1 MPSILYRGFRYLV
14 RRTWNLLNPR
24 AIAWRYMKKRRSNRA
39 IITKL
44 GRDLKV
50 RIYTHDVI
58 GKDIYVNGMF
68 EKSESKLV
76 TKFLRPGMV
85 FFDVGANL
93 GHYTLLSA
101 HRVGHAGQV
110 HSFEP
115 NSRMFAELE
124 FNVKLNG
131 LSDICVLNHLA
142 LSNTIGRGKLSRY
155 EVGAEVYG
163 SLGNNERKESAIVGY
178 EYVKT
183 TTLDAYLN
191 EKGIDH
197 IDLIKMDIEGAELLA
212 LQGSE
217 HTLSKPIA
225 PAIVLEMADINT
237 IGFGYQAVEI
247 WDYLEALGYRMYCFD
262 KHGQIS
268 GLAQRPVDFSK
279 AQNLLVLKG
288 TGVLGQ

>member
-1 MPSILYRGFRYLV
+1 VI

-24 AIAWRYMKKRRSNRA
+24 AIAWRYIKKRYPNKP

-50 RIYTHDVI
+50 RMYTHDVI

-68 EKSESKLV
+68 EKAECRFV
-76 TKFLRPGMV
+76 TKFLKPVIV

-93 GHYTLLSA
+93 GQYTLLAA
-101 HRVGHAGQV
+101 HRVGPAGQV

-115 NSRMFAELE
+115 STRMFTELKY
-124 FNVKLNG
+124 NVELNG
-131 LSDICVLNHLA
+131 FSSICTLNNIA
-142 LSNTIGRGKLSRY
+142 LSNKEGAARLSVY
-155 EVGAEVYG
+155 EPGAEVYG
-163 SLGNNERKESAIVGY
+163 SLGCHRREEGGFIVTGH
-178 EYVKT
+178 EEVKT
-183 TTLDAYLN
+183 IRLDDYFEEA
-191 EKGIDH
+191 GIDH
-197 IDLIKMDIEGAELLA
+197 ADLIKMDIEGAELLA

-237 IGFGYQAVEI
+237 VGFGYQATKI
-247 WDYLEALGYRMYCFD
+247 WDYLEMLGYHMYCFD
-262 KHGQIS
+262 RHGQIS

-279 AQNLLVLKG
+279 ERNLVALKADN
-288 TGVLGQ
+288 